1 MGKES
6 IEELQSR
13 FAKFSD
19 QRIRVQTQLE
29 EAEKRLLAIQ
39 EKAKQEFGTDD
50 VAKLNEMLSTMRKEN
65 ESRRSEYQKSLD
77 EIDVNLKAV
86 EQEFAE
92 TEIED

>member
-29 EAEKRLLAIQ
+29 EAQKRLVAIQ
-39 EKAKQEFGTDD
+39 EKAKKEFGTDD
-50 VAKLNEMLSTMRKEN
+50 VAELNIMLAEMKKEN

-77 EIDVNLKAV
+77 DIDTKLKAV
-86 EQEFAE
+86 EEEFAQAG
-92 TEIED
+92 IED